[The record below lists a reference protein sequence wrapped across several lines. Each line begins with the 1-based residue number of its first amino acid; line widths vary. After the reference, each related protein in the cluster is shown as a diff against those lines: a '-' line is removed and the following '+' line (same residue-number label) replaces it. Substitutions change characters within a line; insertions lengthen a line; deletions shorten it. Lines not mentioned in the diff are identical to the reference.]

1 MPIIIPTPD
10 EISHMN
16 ARERESWRKRMRVA
30 YRDIQHS
37 KELLSYGDMVRREA
51 LLWSHIIGEDP
62 DALEHQAVLL
72 KAVG

>member
-1 MPIIIPTPD
+1 
-10 EISHMN
+10 
-16 ARERESWRKRMRVA
+16 MRVA